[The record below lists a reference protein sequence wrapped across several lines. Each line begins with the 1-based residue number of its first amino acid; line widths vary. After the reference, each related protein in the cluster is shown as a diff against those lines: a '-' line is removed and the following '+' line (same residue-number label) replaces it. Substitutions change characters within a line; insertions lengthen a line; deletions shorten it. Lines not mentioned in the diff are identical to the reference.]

1 MAVYN
6 ICACMYA
13 GAHKHP
19 GNGDY
24 KNNGDTKANKHH
36 IKHTDFYSDSIDMV
50 KIRKH
55 GSIAVAIVYDS

>member
-1 MAVYN
+1 
-6 ICACMYA
+6 MYA